1 MPQLPQHIQ
10 SLQTRLQ
17 ARIPAAELVASS
29 LPDCPT
35 LKLWLLDAN
44 YPQWQLDGEQAASL
58 MNTPPFWSFCWASGQ
73 VLARFILDNPQLVAD
88 RRVVDFGGGSGV
100 VAIAALKAG
109 AKSAIVCDIDADA
122 QLASQCNAQLN
133 NVAISCVDSIDDIPA
148 CDVITVADVFYDRDN
163 LPLLDQLQ
171 SRCQKML
178 VGDSRLKGQAL
189 DGMEI
194 VSDSKSHTVPD
205 LDESQEFRH
214 VFVYQSKEYQSKST

>member
-1 MPQLPQHIQ
+1 MPQLPQNIE

-17 ARIPAAELVASS
+17 ARIPAAKLSASC

-35 LKLWLLDAN
+35 LKLWLLNAD
-44 YPQWQLDGEQAASL
+44 YPQWELDGEQAASL
-58 MNTPPFWSFCWASGQ
+58 MNKPPFWSFCWASGQ
-73 VLARFILDNPQLVAD
+73 VLAQYILDNPQLVSGQQ
-88 RRVVDFGGGSGV
+88 VVDFGGGSGV

-122 QLASQCNAQLN
+122 RLASQCNAQLN
-133 NVAISCVDSIDDIPA
+133 DVEMSCVDSIDGIPP

-163 LPLLDQLQ
+163 LPLLVKLH
-171 SRCQKML
+171 SRCLKML

-214 VFVYQSKEYQSKST
+214 VYIYQSKSS